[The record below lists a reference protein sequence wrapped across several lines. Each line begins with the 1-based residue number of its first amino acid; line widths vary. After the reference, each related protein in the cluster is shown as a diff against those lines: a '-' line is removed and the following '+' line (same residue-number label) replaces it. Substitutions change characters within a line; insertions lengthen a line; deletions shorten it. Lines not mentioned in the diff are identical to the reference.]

1 MAAPAKRI
9 ATHPGALLIEQIKEM
24 KLTVRGVVR
33 DIGLPATRLHE
44 IVHERSG
51 VGADTAIALGEYFG
65 QTPDF
70 WMSAQK
76 AFELSK
82 AMVENGKSIRAR
94 IRRRAGDRAV
104 P

>member
-1 MAAPAKRI
+1 MAVPTNRI
-9 ATHPGALLIEQIKEM
+9 TTHPGTLLMEQIKAME
-24 KLTVRGVVR
+24 LTVRGIAR
-33 DIGLPATRLHE
+33 DTGLPATRLHK